1 MNFFPNKLYYFKAK
15 STAGLKVQPKMGDFV
30 CFLGPNKKI
39 RNYGVLAKDLT
50 PIDVHGTY
58 ISYDPED
65 LVKHTSHEAFAT
77 VVRKDLHEA
86 WLRCNNLDETS
97 TYKKLVPIEELQTMW
112 SLHLSDST
120 TLTKNI
126 AISEASY
133 ASKVLEAAALRAAT
147 TKKPVQKVTKKSTNK
162 STSNQTSRCEEAHN
176 SYRYEGRSILP
187 IQRIV

>member
-1 MNFFPNKLYYFKAK
+1 
-15 STAGLKVQPKMGDFV
+15 MGDFV

-50 PIDVHGTY
+50 PMDVHGTY

-112 SLHLSDST
+112 SLHLSETT

-133 ASKVLEAAALRAAT
+133 ASKVLEAATLRAAT
-147 TKKPVQKVTKKSTNK
+147 TKKPVKKSQEEDHK
-162 STSNQTSRCEEAHN
+162 QKYIQTAPCEEAHK

-187 IQRIV
+187 IQRIVYPFRPRGPRTIEKTLEEG

>member
-1 MNFFPNKLYYFKAK
+1 
-15 STAGLKVQPKMGDFV
+15 MGDFV

-39 RNYGVLAKDLT
+39 RDYGVLAKDLT

-58 ISYDPED
+58 ISYDPGS
-65 LVKHTSHEAFAT
+65 LTSHEALQT

-97 TYKKLVPIEELQTMW
+97 TYKKMVPLEELQTVY
-112 SLHLSDST
+112 SLHMSDT
-120 TLTKNI
+120 TTFAKNI

-133 ASKVLEAAALRAAT
+133 DSKVLAAAALRAET
-147 TKKPVQKVTKKSTNK
+147 MKKPVKKVTKKSTK
-162 STSNQTSRCEEAHN
+162 KKYIQTSGCEEANN

-187 IQRIV
+187 FQRIV